1 MQLLLEGVRVPSA
14 ESQAALTRAKQRRGA
29 IAARHAK
36 PARLAAAT
44 IKAMDPER

>member
-1 MQLLLEGVRVPSA
+1 MQIRSEGVR
-14 ESQAALTRAKQRRGA
+14 
-29 IAARHAK
+29 IAVRPAK